1 MKFKFEAIRMIWTIV
16 FVTTITWCLVVSLCN
31 ETLQTHEH
39 DGTTR
44 QHNDKISTVQMQK
57 VRPAHGTSDKT
68 TNISELAN
76 YLRTNTY
83 LHNREIEHIFIFIT
97 QTTMLRYG
105 IKPMFSTKMRLSF
118 PTEGM
123 NMIDTNSFT
132 DFAYQKYTYI
142 HRLHVVYS

>member
-1 MKFKFEAIRMIWTIV
+1 M
-16 FVTTITWCLVVSLCN
+16 SLCN
-31 ETLQTHEH
+31 EALQAHEH

-57 VRPAHGTSDKT
+57 VRPAYGTSDKT
-68 TNISELAN
+68 INISELAN
-76 YLRTNTY
+76 YLRTNTH

-105 IKPMFSTKMRLSF
+105 IKPMFSTKMRPSF

-123 NMIDTNSFT
+123 TMIDTSSFT
-132 DFAYQKYTYI
+132 DFA
-142 HRLHVVYS
+142 